1 MNANQRLVF
10 MISALA
16 EDVRDPSADAAA
28 LCTENMNEKRGPV
41 DPGPLFCLLLG
52 LSWR

>member
-16 EDVRDPSADAAA
+16 KMSGIPPRTLRLSAR
-28 LCTENMNEKRGPV
+28 KI
-41 DPGPLFCLLLG
+41 
-52 LSWR
+52 